1 MKLLQTVCFAYSCS
15 VFIYLGNYPESGT
28 TAPVGMSV
36 NFRIHFLVFGFWFF
50 FVCGICVYYIASIKP
65 NILIILN
72 LEIYQEKQNNE
83 KSRNKYT
90 RR

>member
-1 MKLLQTVCFAYSCS
+1 MFCLILLWFYIFVYW
-15 VFIYLGNYPESGT
+15 GNYSESGT
-28 TAPVGMSV
+28 TAPVGMSAIFII
-36 NFRIHFLVFGFWFF
+36 NFLVLIFLFF